1 MKTIRISF
9 ALVVILHFSIS
20 LCFAQD
26 VSNVKGPQTLAELQ
40 DSIRKILKE
49 TNTPGA
55 GVVMVSG
62 DETIMLEGFGKADK
76 ENNIDVNE
84 NTLFRLGS
92 VSKLFVGLAI
102 LKLQEEGRLS
112 LKDKVKDLIPDLE
125 IINPWEDKHPIRVE
139 NLLEHTAG
147 LNDWSL
153 AELGCNNPN
162 IKTLKQ
168 SLEYYPKGRVA
179 KYVPGSRTSYSNL
192 GVSIAAYIVEKVSG
206 MPYEVYIDKYF
217 FKPMG
222 ITDMSFSNSDKYKKA
237 GAKGYDNG
245 NLLPFLYPLYRPSA
259 GLIGSPKDMVN
270 MLKFFINRGKI
281 NNTQLLSDSSLKR
294 MERGES
300 FTVSNSD
307 IFSDG
312 IGLTNYISRYKGF
325 AYHGHGGHVPG
336 SNADFKYLPEFNIGF
351 AVMIN
356 NEDESVIDNRIS
368 MLIMA
373 YQTKD
378 LPQEPIK
385 TKEAIHNSKLNL
397 SGYYIGVNTKFKVLR
412 FFEKIQYIQKIWY
425 KDDTLYKKNVLKG
438 YSTGKF
444 IQTDSN
450 EFRLANSNSI
460 GFIQITDPV
469 EGQVLY
475 GNIGMLKKI
484 SPIYAYS
491 LLTIFWALFII
502 PFIITVFA
510 LLRLLI
516 YLFGKKK
523 DKTALMIN
531 LWPFISISFLLAIFI
546 ALKISIQT
554 NIDSFLLLGN
564 ISPLSLLI
572 FIGTIG
578 FALASLWSVYY
589 IFMNRH
595 EKMSRVF
602 YYTAVLTAI
611 FNLIFTIYFLS
622 NGIIG
627 IMTWV

>member
-112 LKDKVKDLIPDLE
+112 LKEKVKDLIPDLE

-531 LWPFISISFLLAIFI
+531 LWPFISISFLFAIFI

>member
-1 MKTIRISF
+1 
-9 ALVVILHFSIS
+9 
-20 LCFAQD
+20 
-26 VSNVKGPQTLAELQ
+26 
-40 DSIRKILKE
+40 
-49 TNTPGA
+49 
-55 GVVMVSG
+55 
-62 DETIMLEGFGKADK
+62 
-76 ENNIDVNE
+76 
-84 NTLFRLGS
+84 
-92 VSKLFVGLAI
+92 
-102 LKLQEEGRLS
+102 
-112 LKDKVKDLIPDLE
+112 
-125 IINPWEDKHPIRVE
+125 
-139 NLLEHTAG
+139 
-147 LNDWSL
+147 
-153 AELGCNNPN
+153 
-162 IKTLKQ
+162 
-168 SLEYYPKGRVA
+168 
-179 KYVPGSRTSYSNL
+179 
-192 GVSIAAYIVEKVSG
+192 

>member
-510 LLRLLI
+510 VLRLLI

-589 IFMNRH
+589 IFKNRYV
-595 EKMSRVF
+595 KMSRAF
-602 YYTAVLTAI
+602 YYGAALTAI

>member
-112 LKDKVKDLIPDLE
+112 LKEKVKDLIPDLE

>member
-444 IQTDSN
+444 IQTNSN

-589 IFMNRH
+589 IIKNRYV
-595 EKMSRVF
+595 KMSRIF
-602 YYTAVLTAI
+602 YYGAVLTSI
-611 FNLIFTIYFLS
+611 FNIIFTIYFLS